1 VPPRPRGLGRERR
14 IRKRGEFVQLYRL
27 GRKVGTRS
35 LVVYALKADAV
46 RPRLGI
52 TVSSKVGGAVVRNRA
67 KRLIREAYR
76 HCTLIRDSELDLV
89 INARP
94 AVVRATYQQL
104 CEELGKA
111 VQRLLAAPAGP
122 SR

>member
-1 VPPRPRGLGRERR
+1 MPRSRGLGRERR
-14 IRKRGEFVQLYRL
+14 IRKRGEFLRLYRL

-35 LVVYALKADAV
+35 LVVYALKAGAA
-46 RPRLGI
+46 RPRLGV

-76 HCTLIRDSELDLV
+76 HCSLIRDSELDLI

-94 AVVRATYQQL
+94 AIVRATYKQL
-104 CEELGKA
+104 CEELAKA
-111 VQRLLAAPAGP
+111 TQRLLTTPAGP
-122 SR
+122 HR